1 MYKKLEKSAKFLREK
16 LGDIPEIALILGTGL
31 GDFAEKLENKIIVP
45 YDTIPYFPI
54 STVPEH
60 KGRLVKGTIQGKT
73 ILVMQG
79 RFHYYEGYSMQ
90 EVVYP
95 IQVFAELGI
104 SKLIVTAAVGAINE
118 NYKPGDIMAV
128 NDHIKL
134 TTDCP
139 LRGKNPD
146 SLGPRYFDMSQA
158 YDADL
163 LELANSAALNCG
175 LDIKNGVYAYMGGP
189 NFETPAEIK
198 MLKILGADVV
208 GMSTVPEVLAARHA
222 GVRVLAL
229 SFCSNMAAG
238 VSKIPQSQ
246 EEVLEIANEKGY
258 KIEMLV
264 SEILKQM

>member
-1 MYKKLEKSAKFLREK
+1 MPWHYRGVVVF
-16 LGDIPEIALILGTGL
+16 
-31 GDFAEKLENKIIVP
+31 F
-45 YDTIPYFPI
+45 YPI
-54 STVPEH
+54 SFSMKFITSFTV
-60 KGRLVKGTIQGKT
+60 LNFLI
-73 ILVMQG
+73 
-79 RFHYYEGYSMQ
+79 
-90 EVVYP
+90 
-95 IQVFAELGI
+95 AELGI

-146 SLGPRYFDMSQA
+146 SLGPRYFDMSKA

-198 MLKILGADVV
+198 MLKILHLVNLGIGAI
-208 GMSTVPEVLAARHA
+208 
-222 GVRVLAL
+222 
-229 SFCSNMAAG
+229 
-238 VSKIPQSQ
+238 K
-246 EEVLEIANEKGY
+246 K
-258 KIEMLV
+258 
-264 SEILKQM
+264 